1 MKQTVHGANGFRK
14 GMGRQHARHKGTLAL
29 AAHESWRAG
38 DPGPGLGAERWPG
51 EGRMFRWACWGQS
64 CWGISRCTCTSGLGS
79 LSPATLGANPVPAP
93 YGYKAEFNHR
103 QTRYR
108 GAAALAYRG
117 ITGPQDRQAG
127 CRSGFCLVCAS
138 VTGRGRSAS
147 ASPVL
152 RIRLSRPGVR
162 GDRMPVLLV
171 RGKMVWFSQLC
182 GAVGKL
188 ERMGA
193 LSNNVGSV

>member
-108 GAAALAYRG
+108 GAATPCPCPCISRNNWAAAQASGVPIRILPCLR
-117 ITGPQDRQAG
+117 QCDRQG
-127 CRSGFCLVCAS
+127 SFQ
-138 VTGRGRSAS
+138 
-147 ASPVL
+147 PVL
-152 RIRLSRPGVR
+152 RNRLSRPR
-162 GDRMPVLLV
+162 ANLN
-171 RGKMVWFSQLC
+171 
-182 GAVGKL
+182 VGTGC
-188 ERMGA
+188 RMG
-193 LSNNVGSV
+193 